1 MRGVV
6 VVRVPEY
13 SMAPPRLAKS
23 LPPELA
29 SLDQR
34 LPWDGVPE
42 PLSLV
47 GVFERADEIEALSGM
62 LAQLNCTPVAG
73 LSPEGTPLPLPP
85 QGLMA
90 AVISDRVAAPLELC
104 TSLALRCPTIL
115 IAGETSFELQLAAA
129 RARVD
134 AVLPRP
140 VDVGELGEWLEHFSG
155 KREPSTPSV
164 MIVDDDPL
172 LSEVFAEALRMAGM
186 IVSIVSDPTEALARL
201 TMVLPDLILMDM
213 HMPGVDGI
221 ELARM
226 IRQSRRHLSLP
237 IIFLSAEQDANRQM
251 QARRWGGD
259 DFIAKPIEPQRLASL
274 VRLKAERSGA
284 LRSMMERDS
293 LTGLYNH
300 GRFKD
305 RLAHEIERCRRTRS
319 EISLAMIDLD
329 HFKHIN
335 DRFGHLIGD
344 NIIRAL
350 ANTLTTGLRRIDVIG
365 RYGGE
370 EFGVILIETP
380 PQAARLAIDKLRQR
394 FAELPFE
401 AAGSPFGATFSA
413 GIAGSRSHGS
423 LNQLIAAADRAL
435 YAAKHAGRNQ
445 VMTDPGMIDAAA
457 C

>member
-1 MRGVV
+1 MPSPRVV
-6 VVRVPEY
+6 
-13 SMAPPRLAKS
+13 KS

-29 SLDQR
+29 SLDQT
-34 LPWDGVPE
+34 LPWDGLPG
-42 PLSLV
+42 PGNLV
-47 GVFERADEIEALSGM
+47 GVFAHADEVEPLSSM
-62 LAQLNCTPVAG
+62 LAQLNYTPVAG
-73 LSPEGTPLPLPP
+73 LSTEGELLQLPP

-90 AVISDRVAAPLELC
+90 AVISDRVAVPLEVC
-104 TSLALRCPTIL
+104 ASLALRCPTIL
-115 IAGETSFELQLAAA
+115 VAGQTNFELQLAAA

-134 AVLPRP
+134 ALLPQP
-140 VDVGELGEWLEHFSG
+140 VDAGELGEWLEHFAG

-164 MIVDDDPL
+164 MLVDDDPL
-172 LSEVFAEALRMAGM
+172 LSEVFAEALRLAGM
-186 IVSIVSDPTEALARL
+186 TVSIVSDPTEALARL
-201 TMVLPDLILMDM
+201 NMVLPDLILMDV

-237 IIFLSAEQDANRQM
+237 IVFLSAEQDANRQM

-305 RLAHEIERCRRTRS
+305 RLGHEIERCRRTHS
-319 EISLAMIDLD
+319 EICLAMIDLD

-350 ANTLTTGLRRIDVIG
+350 ANTLTAGLRRIDVIG

-370 EFGVILIETP
+370 EFGVILLETP
-380 PQAARLAIDKLRQR
+380 PQAARLAVDKLRQR
-394 FAELPFE
+394 FAELPFD
-401 AAGSPFGATFSA
+401 AAGTPFNATFSA
-413 GIAGSRSHGS
+413 GIAGSRGHSD
-423 LNQLIAAADRAL
+423 LNQLIAVADQAL

-445 VMTDPGMIDAAA
+445 VLIDPDIVDAAA

>member
-1 MRGVV
+1 M
-6 VVRVPEY
+6 P
-13 SMAPPRLAKS
+13 LARIVKS

-29 SLDQR
+29 SLDQM
-34 LPWDGVPE
+34 LPWDSAQE
-42 PLSLV
+42 PGYLV
-47 GVFERADEIEALSGM
+47 GAFACADEVE
-62 LAQLNCTPVAG
+62 G
-73 LSPEGTPLPLPP
+73 LSNMLSQLSFSPVPGLSAEGEPLPLPP

-90 AVISDRVAAPLELC
+90 AVISDRVAEPLELC
-104 TSLALRCPTIL
+104 SSLALRCPTLL
-115 IAGETSFELQLAAA
+115 IAGQTSFELQLAAA

-140 VDVGELGEWLEHFSG
+140 VDGGELGEWLEHFAG
-155 KREPSTPSV
+155 KREPRTPS
-164 MIVDDDPL
+164 ILLVDDDPL
-172 LSEVFAEALRMAGM
+172 LAEVFAEALRLAGM
-186 IVSIVSDPTEALARL
+186 TVSIVSDPTEVLSRL
-201 TMVLPDLILMDM
+201 NMVPPDLILMDV

-237 IIFLSAEQDANRQM
+237 IVFLSAEQDANRQM

-305 RLAHEIERCRRTRS
+305 RLMLEVERCRRTHS
-319 EISLAMIDLD
+319 EISLVMIDLD
-329 HFKHIN
+329 RFKNIN

-344 NIIRAL
+344 NILRVL
-350 ANTLTTGLRRIDVIG
+350 ANTLTAGLRRIDVVG

-370 EFGVILIETP
+370 EFGVILLETP
-380 PQAARLAIDKLRQR
+380 PQAARLVIDKLRQR
-394 FAELPFE
+394 FAALPFE
-401 AAGSPFGATFSA
+401 AAGSLFNATFSA
-413 GIAGSRSHGS
+413 GIAGSRGYSD
-423 LNQLIAAADRAL
+423 LNRLITAADRAL
-435 YAAKHAGRNQ
+435 YAAKHAGRDQ
-445 VMTDPGMIDAAA
+445 VMIDPGVVDAAA
-457 C
+457 S

>member
-1 MRGVV
+1 MPLARVV
-6 VVRVPEY
+6 
-13 SMAPPRLAKS
+13 KS

-29 SLDQR
+29 SLDQA
-34 LPWDGVPE
+34 LPWDSAQE
-42 PLSLV
+42 PGYLV
-47 GVFERADEIEALSGM
+47 GAFACADEVE
-62 LAQLNCTPVAG
+62 G
-73 LSPEGTPLPLPP
+73 LSNMLSQLSFSPVPGLSAEGEPLPLPP

-90 AVISDRVAAPLELC
+90 AVISDRVAEPLELC
-104 TSLALRCPTIL
+104 SSLALRCPTLL
-115 IAGETSFELQLAAA
+115 IAGQTSFELQLAAA

-140 VDVGELGEWLEHFSG
+140 VDGGELGEWLEHFAG
-155 KREPSTPSV
+155 KREPRTPS
-164 MIVDDDPL
+164 ILLVDDDPL
-172 LSEVFAEALRMAGM
+172 LAEVFAEALRVAGM
-186 IVSIVSDPTEALARL
+186 TVSIVSDPTEVLSRL
-201 TMVLPDLILMDM
+201 NMVPPDLILMDV

-237 IIFLSAEQDANRQM
+237 IVFLSAEQDANRQM

-305 RLAHEIERCRRTRS
+305 RLMLEVERCRRTHS
-319 EISLAMIDLD
+319 EISLVMIDLD
-329 HFKHIN
+329 RFKNIN

-344 NIIRAL
+344 NILRVL
-350 ANTLTTGLRRIDVIG
+350 ANTLTAGLRRIDVVG

-370 EFGVILIETP
+370 EFGVILLETP
-380 PQAARLAIDKLRQR
+380 PQAARLVIDKLRQR
-394 FAELPFE
+394 FAALPFE
-401 AAGSPFGATFSA
+401 AAGSLFNATFSA
-413 GIAGSRSHGS
+413 GIAGSRGHSD
-423 LNQLIAAADRAL
+423 LNRLITAADRAL
-435 YAAKHAGRNQ
+435 YAAKHAGRDQ
-445 VMTDPGMIDAAA
+445 VMIDPGVVDAAA
-457 C
+457 S

>member
-1 MRGVV
+1 MPLARVV
-6 VVRVPEY
+6 
-13 SMAPPRLAKS
+13 KS

-29 SLDQR
+29 SLDQA
-34 LPWDGVPE
+34 LPWDSAQE
-42 PLSLV
+42 PGYLV
-47 GVFERADEIEALSGM
+47 GAFACADEVEELSNM
-62 LAQLNCTPVAG
+62 LSQLSFSPVPG
-73 LSPEGTPLPLPP
+73 LSAEGEPLPLPP

-90 AVISDRVAAPLELC
+90 AVISDRVAEPLELC
-104 TSLALRCPTIL
+104 SSLALRCPTML
-115 IAGETSFELQLAAA
+115 IAGQTSFELQLAAA

-140 VDVGELGEWLEHFSG
+140 VDGGELGEWLEHFAG
-155 KREPSTPSV
+155 KREPRTPS
-164 MIVDDDPL
+164 ILLVDDDPL
-172 LSEVFAEALRMAGM
+172 LAEVFAEALRLAGM
-186 IVSIVSDPTEALARL
+186 TVSIVSDPTEVLSRL
-201 TMVLPDLILMDM
+201 NMVPPDLILMDV

-237 IIFLSAEQDANRQM
+237 IVFLSAEQDANRQM

-305 RLAHEIERCRRTRS
+305 RLMLEVERCRRTHS
-319 EISLAMIDLD
+319 EISLVMIDLD
-329 HFKHIN
+329 RFKNIN

-344 NIIRAL
+344 NILRVL
-350 ANTLTTGLRRIDVIG
+350 ANTLTAGLRRIDVVG

-370 EFGVILIETP
+370 EFGVILLETP
-380 PQAARLAIDKLRQR
+380 PQAARLVIDKLRQR
-394 FAELPFE
+394 FAALPFE
-401 AAGSPFGATFSA
+401 AAGSLFNATFSA
-413 GIAGSRSHGS
+413 GIAGSRGYSD
-423 LNQLIAAADRAL
+423 LNRLITAADRAL
-435 YAAKHAGRNQ
+435 YAAKHAGRDQ
-445 VMTDPGMIDAAA
+445 VMVDRGGVDAAA
-457 C
+457 S

>member
-1 MRGVV
+1 M
-6 VVRVPEY
+6 E
-13 SMAPPRLAKS
+13 
-23 LPPELA
+23 
-29 SLDQR
+29 
-34 LPWDGVPE
+34 
-42 PLSLV
+42 
-47 GVFERADEIEALSGM
+47 
-62 LAQLNCTPVAG
+62 LNCAPVAG
-73 LSPEGTPLPLPP
+73 LSDDGRLLPLPP
-85 QGLMA
+85 QGLVA
-90 AVISDRVAAPLELC
+90 AIVSDRIAAPLELC
-104 TSLALRCPTIL
+104 ASLSLSCPTIL
-115 IAGETSFELQLAAA
+115 IASQANFELQLSAA

-140 VDVGELGEWLEHFSG
+140 VDANELGEWLEHFAG
-155 KREPSTPSV
+155 KREPTIPTV
-164 MIVDDDPL
+164 LLVDDDPL
-172 LSEVFAEALRMAGM
+172 LAEVYAEALRAAGM
-186 IVSIVSDPTEALARL
+186 TVSIVSDPTEALSRL
-201 TMVLPDLILMDM
+201 NMVLPDLILMDVQ
-213 HMPGVDGI
+213 MPGVDGI

-251 QARRWGGD
+251 QARRFGGD
-259 DFIAKPIEPQRLASL
+259 DFIAKPIEPLRLASL

-305 RLAHEIERCRRTRS
+305 RLSHEIERCRRTGG

-344 NIIRAL
+344 NILRAL
-350 ANTLTTGLRRIDVIG
+350 ANTLTANLRRIDVIG

-370 EFGVILIETP
+370 EFGVILLETP
-380 PQAARLAIDKLRQR
+380 PQAARQAVDKLRQR

-401 AAGSPFGATFSA
+401 AVGSTFNATFSA
-413 GIAGSRSHGS
+413 GIAGSRTYGEF
-423 LNQLIAAADRAL
+423 NQLITAADQAL

-445 VMTDPGMIDAAA
+445 VLVDAATP
-457 C
+457 